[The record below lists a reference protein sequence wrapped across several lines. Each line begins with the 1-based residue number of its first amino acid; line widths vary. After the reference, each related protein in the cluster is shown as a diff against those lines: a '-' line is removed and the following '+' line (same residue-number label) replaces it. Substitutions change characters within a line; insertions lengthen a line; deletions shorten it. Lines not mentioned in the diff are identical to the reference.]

1 MVMQYSECPPPVY
14 LSQHIESYWEIK
26 CQAEET
32 EEGECLLPDCTF
44 NVLLAS
50 EPFWIKKASESQWK
64 QVSRG
69 ANFLGQ
75 ISSSIHIRPQGSQK
89 IFGVRFKP
97 FAFAHVIKEP
107 IHLLND
113 QVVPLE
119 DLFNFGAEQ
128 RDLLSGLIEER
139 EEGKRLANLNQ
150 LMLYLLLD
158 AQIVDQRLR
167 AQINYILDRK
177 GAIQVKSLFSEFG
190 ISKVTLRK
198 HFIEKIGLSPKK
210 VSRIWRMNYFFH
222 LKEKVADEKLT
233 ALCLMAG
240 FYDQAHF
247 NREFKSLFG
256 TNPRRFFQQESYLL
270 KASQE
275 INQRRFTNQ
284 YDPRL

>member
-1 MVMQYSECPPPVY
+1 MQYSESPPPFY
-14 LSQHIESYWEIK
+14 LSQHIESYWELNCLATGAK
-26 CQAEET
+26 
-32 EEGECLLPDCTF
+32 EGEWILPDCTF
-44 NVLLAS
+44 NVLLAE
-50 EPFWIKKASESQWK
+50 EPFWVKKAWEMHWTK
-64 QVSRG
+64 ISRG
-69 ANFLGQ
+69 ASFLGQ
-75 ISSSIHIRPQGSQK
+75 ISSSMHIKTQGSQK

-113 QVVPLE
+113 QLVPLG
-119 DLFNFGAEQ
+119 DLFTFGPEQ
-128 RDLLSGLIEER
+128 KDLLERFIEEA
-139 EEGKRLANLNQ
+139 EEEKRIARLNQ
-150 LMLYLLLD
+150 IMLYLLQD

-198 HFIEKIGLSPKK
+198 HFIEKVGLSPKK

-222 LKEKVADEKLT
+222 LKEKIADERLT
-233 ALCLMAG
+233 SLSLMAG

-256 TNPRRFFQQESYLL
+256 TTPRRFFEQESYLL

-284 YDPRL
+284 YDPRQ